1 MVSLVDG
8 SKATTP
14 RSWRTGGGVVPAP
27 PECWQCQQPDAVGRQ
42 KRLAEIAENAEI
54 PQRVGNASA

>member
-1 MVSLVDG
+1 MVFPQPSGRIGAMVSLVDG

-14 RSWRTGGGVVPAP
+14 AP
-27 PECWQCQQPDAVGRQ
+27 GQQPDAIGRQ